1 MESTEIRQA
10 INLLE
15 ANISELAELA
25 FVLNSD
31 PILRGKTISR
41 LIEQNNKLY
50 FLANSLDK

>member
-25 FVLNSD
+25 VTPNSD
-31 PILRGKTISR
+31 PIMRAKTISR
-41 LIEQNNKLY
+41 LIEQTNKVF
-50 FLANSLDK
+50 FLADFLDE

>member
-15 ANISELAELA
+15 ANISELAELV